1 MDALIKVT
9 IVFIGIIILQRFK
22 IALTWIIF
30 LAALVIGPLFNLSLL
45 KTLKT
50 ILIGAT
56 SEKAIY
62 LFLVLYMIAIME
74 AILRTTGALKEI
86 TTRLNEVVRNPLISG
101 STLPALLGLLPSAGG
116 ARFSAPLTS
125 SALEN
130 TSFKPGEKV
139 FINYW
144 FRHIWEPFLP
154 IYPALILAVS
164 IVPLVLS
171 SFITRNVVFSLL
183 MFLIG
188 WLVIYRKNKINKFEN
203 DYKLPSKKILEN
215 IKRILLI
222 ALPILIPVIA
232 VITFKNG
239 TEVLLYSLI
248 MVVLGLLIFNRMG
261 VQKSLGILKEAFKI
275 EILLLVGAVLAF
287 KEVLEV
293 SGSLNLIGIFFQET
307 GFTPLPIFILLPLIT
322 GLLTGISQA
331 YVGITFPLLKMLLP
345 EGANI
350 LSWYSTAYLAGFM
363 GVMLSPVHLC
373 LILTKDYFKTKL
385 FSAFPYLFQ
394 AAIPM
399 LLIIWL
405 TFYFI

>member
-1 MDALIKVT
+1 MDALIKVG

-30 LAALVIGPLFNLSLL
+30 LAALVIGPLFNLSLW
-45 KTLKT
+45 KTLET
-50 ILIGAT
+50 IFIGAA

-74 AILRTTGALKEI
+74 AILRTTGALGEI
-86 TTRLNEVVRNPLISG
+86 TSRLNEIVRNPLISG
-101 STLPALLGLLPSAGG
+101 SSLPALLGLLPSAGG

-164 IVPLVLS
+164 IIPLELS

-188 WLVIYRKNKINKFEN
+188 WLVIFRKNKTE
-203 DYKLPSKKILEN
+203 KLDNNFRLPPQKILEN
-215 IKRILLI
+215 IKRIFFI

-261 VQKSLGILKEAFKI
+261 VQKSFSILKEAFKI

-307 GFTPLPIFILLPLIT
+307 GLTPLPIFILLPLIT

-331 YVGITFPLLKMLLP
+331 YVGITFPLLRLLLP
-345 EGANI
+345 EDANL

-373 LILTKDYFKTKL
+373 LILTKDYFKTEL

-394 AAIPM
+394 AVIPM

-405 TFYFI
+405 AFYFI